1 MTDPNSF
8 TDIDFGGP
16 ATYRIV
22 VQGTVNE
29 RWIDRLGGMDV
40 STFHPEGG
48 SPRTILTG
56 RICDQADLNGVLE
69 TLYGLHLSILKVEKI
84 EQAIRG
90 PVQSTD

>member
-1 MTDPNSF
+1 MTDSNSF

-29 RWIDRLGGMDV
+29 RWIDRLGGMEV
-40 STFHPEGG
+40 STLHPEGG

-69 TLYGLHLSILKVEKI
+69 TLYDLHLPILEVKEITDLPDTPTTEK
-84 EQAIRG
+84 
-90 PVQSTD
+90 